1 VTFQRSEK
9 LFERANTIIAGGISS
24 QIRRA
29 ERPVPLFFKR
39 GKGSR
44 MWDVDG
50 NEYVDYVQ
58 GMGPNIFGHA
68 PDFIVDAVRE
78 DINNGFCLAGQTEH
92 ELEVTDL
99 IRAAV
104 PLQGLARFASSGTE
118 IDQLALRVARAFT
131 GRSKW
136 VKFEG
141 HYHGWTDTVLFSV
154 HPPLDEAGSVDA
166 PNAVGESLG
175 MAPGSGDD
183 IIIAP
188 WNDLSALEAVFQ
200 ANQDDI
206 ACVMMEPIMGNTNCI
221 VADDGYLEGAL
232 DLCEM
237 YGALLIFDE
246 VITGFRVAHGGAQEF
261 TGVIPHMATYGK
273 SVAGGFPLSVLIALP
288 EIMEGVGTGE
298 VQHGGSFNS
307 NVMVMSAARA
317 SLSHIAENPEGF
329 YNDLNGRG
337 MKLMQGLNAAAEE
350 AGIPMLVQGIGSTF
364 WTTFT
369 ERKSIRDYREH
380 ASSVDEEKY
389 AIFAEQM
396 LNRGIRLSTNARWH
410 MSSAHNDADI
420 AQTLEAAR
428 ASLKAM
434 AG

>member
-1 VTFQRSEK
+1 MV
-9 LFERANTIIAGGISS
+9 AGGISS

-29 ERPVPLFFKR
+29 ERPVPLFFKG

-78 DINNGFCLAGQTEH
+78 DIGNGFCLAGQSEQ
-92 ELEVTDL
+92 ELEVTEL

-104 PLQGLARFASSGTE
+104 PLKGLVRYASSGTE
-118 IDQLALRVARAFT
+118 IDQLVLRVARGFT

-141 HYHGWTDTVLFSV
+141 HYHGWTDTVLYSV
-154 HPPLDEAGSVDA
+154 HPPLSEAGPVDA

-175 MAPGSGDD
+175 MAPGSADD

-200 ANQDDI
+200 ANPDDI

-221 VADDGYLEGAL
+221 VADDGYLAGAL
-232 DLCEM
+232 DLCEK
-237 YGALLIFDE
+237 YGALLVFDE

-261 TGVIPHMATYGK
+261 TGVVPHLATYGK
-273 SVAGGFPLSVLIALP
+273 SVAGGFPLSVLIGLP
-288 EIMEGVGTGE
+288 AIMEKVGTGE
-298 VQHGGSFNS
+298 IMHGGSFNS
-307 NVMVMSAARA
+307 NVMVMSAAKA
-317 SLSHIAENPEGF
+317 SLSHIAKNPEGF
-329 YNDLNGRG
+329 YNDLNAQGL
-337 MKLMQGLNAAAEE
+337 KLMQGLNDAAEQ
-350 AGIPMLVQGIGSTF
+350 AGVPMLVQGLGSTF

-369 ERKSIRDYREH
+369 EKKSIRDYREH
-380 ASSVDEEKY
+380 AANVDGEKY
-389 AIFAEQM
+389 AVFAEQM
-396 LNRGIRLSTNARWH
+396 LTRGIRLATNSRWH
-410 MSSAHNDADI
+410 MSSAHGDEDI

-428 ASLKAM
+428 ESLKAM

>member
-1 VTFQRSEK
+1 MTFQRSQE
-9 LFERANTIIAGGISS
+9 LFDRANTIVAGGVSS

-50 NEYVDYVQ
+50 NEYVDFVQ

-78 DINNGFCLAGQTEH
+78 DIDNGFCLAGQTEH

-104 PLQGLARFASSGTE
+104 PLKGLMRYASSGTE
-118 IDQLALRVARAFT
+118 IDQLALRVAKAFT

-154 HPPLDEAGSVDA
+154 HPSLDDAGPVSA

-175 MAPGSGDD
+175 MAPGAADD
-183 IIIAP
+183 IIIAQ
-188 WNDLSALEAVFQ
+188 WNDLEALEAVFK
-200 ANQDDI
+200 ANPDEI

-221 VADDGYLEGAL
+221 VADDGYLQGAL
-232 DLCEM
+232 DLCEK

-261 TGVIPHMATYGK
+261 SGVVPHIATYGK
-273 SVAGGFPLSVLIALP
+273 SVAGGFPLSVLVGLP
-288 EIMEGVGTGE
+288 EIMEKVGSGE
-298 VQHGGSFNS
+298 IQHGGSFNS
-307 NVMVMSAARA
+307 NVMVMSAAKA
-317 SLSHIAENPEGF
+317 GLSHIAENPEGF

-337 MKLMQGLNAAAEE
+337 TRLMQGLSTAAEE
-350 AGIPMLVQGIGSTF
+350 AGIPMLVQGVGATF

-369 ERKSIRDYREH
+369 ERDSISNYREH
-380 ASSVDEEKY
+380 VSSVDEEKY
-389 AIFAEQM
+389 AVFAEHM
-396 LNRGIRLSTNARWH
+396 LRNGIRLATNGRWH
-410 MSSAHNDADI
+410 MASAHSDEDI
-420 AQTLEAAR
+420 GQTLEAAR
-428 ASLKAM
+428 SSLKAM

>member
-1 VTFQRSEK
+1 MTFQRSEK

-29 ERPVPLFFKR
+29 ERPVPLFFIR

-78 DINNGFCLAGQTEH
+78 DIDNGFCLAGQTEH
-92 ELEVTDL
+92 EIEVAEL
-99 IRAAV
+99 IHAAI

-118 IDQLALRVARAFT
+118 IDQLALRVARGFT

-141 HYHGWTDTVLFSV
+141 HYHGWTDTVLYSV

-175 MAPGSGDD
+175 MAPGSKDD

-188 WNDLSALEAVFQ
+188 WNDLAALEAVFK
-200 ANQDDI
+200 ANPDEI

-232 DLCEM
+232 DLCEK

-273 SVAGGFPLSVLIALP
+273 SVAGGFPLSVLIGLP
-288 EIMEGVGTGE
+288 EIMARVSTGE

-317 SLSHIAENPEGF
+317 SLTHIAENPEGF

-337 MKLMQGLNAAAEE
+337 MKLMQGLNAAAQE

-369 ERKSIRDYREH
+369 ERESIRDYREH

-396 LNRGIRLSTNARWH
+396 LNQGIRLSTNGRWH

-420 AQTLEAAR
+420 DQTLEAALT
-428 ASLKAM
+428 SLKVM